1 MLLSL
6 EALAAQNVVEAE
18 NEMVL
23 KIRELKN
30 AMTAKR

>member
-18 NEMVL
+18 NGVKVREIKQ
-23 KIRELKN
+23 KILQH
-30 AMTAKR
+30 